1 MAESITNETF
11 DIMRVGENAEARE
24 RRAQNA
30 RWVLGSVLSAAG
42 LIQRGWLGA
51 AAAAAG
57 ATVLINA
64 AMTDTRLRRNR
75 STDRKS
81 FDTIDKASLESFPAS
96 DPPSVARV
104 D

>member
-11 DIMRVGENAEARE
+11 DIMRVGENAEARH

-30 RWVLGSVLSAAG
+30 RWVLGSLLSATG
-42 LIQRGWLGA
+42 LIKRGWLGA

-57 ATVLINA
+57 ATILINA
-64 AMTDTRLRRNR
+64 AMTDTRIRR

-96 DPPSVARV
+96 DPPSAARI